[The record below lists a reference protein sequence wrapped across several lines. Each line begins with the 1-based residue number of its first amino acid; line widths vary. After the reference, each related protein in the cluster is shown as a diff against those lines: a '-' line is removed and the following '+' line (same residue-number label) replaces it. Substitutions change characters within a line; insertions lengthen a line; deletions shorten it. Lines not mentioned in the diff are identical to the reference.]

1 MRQIGHT
8 GGVQIFP
15 HGCKMIT
22 SGKYSNRLRRT
33 LGLALAL
40 WMATLQ
46 VISGVAMAQIE
57 DSESPVIIHR
67 QADSAGVAGELQTFL
82 ARVYDDVE
90 VVDVTLYYR
99 QSAVANFQQIPMRP
113 LLDSLGEYMIAIET
127 SDSEYPGLQY
137 YIEAV
142 DAAGNVTNR
151 GFSYAPIVLPL
162 EKSAEPAAPAG
173 TATAPVIAQAP
184 EASSQGAR
192 GFSSQGLLIGLGA
205 LVLLG
210 ALAGSGGGG
219 DSGGEPGPEPTPG
232 NITLT
237 IISDS
242 P

>member
-1 MRQIGHT
+1 MTTANFARL
-8 GGVQIFP
+8 
-15 HGCKMIT
+15 
-22 SGKYSNRLRRT
+22 LRRAVAVAVAVW
-33 LGLALAL
+33 LAVV
-40 WMATLQ
+40 Q
-46 VISGVAMAQIE
+46 VLSSVAMAQLE
-57 DSESPVIIHR
+57 DSENPVIIHR
-67 QADSAGVAGELQTFL
+67 QADTPGVAGELQTFL

-142 DAAGNVTNR
+142 DSAGNVTSR

-162 EKSAEPAAPAG
+162 DNPVAAPESV
-173 TATAPVIAQAP
+173 APVITQAP
-184 EASSQGAR
+184 EQPPQTG
-192 GFSSQGLLIGLGA
+192 GLPVSGSTLLVGLGA
-205 LVLLG
+205 LLLLG
-210 ALAGSGGGG
+210 ALAGGSDGG
-219 DSGGEPGPEPTPG
+219 DEPTPETTPG
-232 NITLT
+232 SVTLT